1 MSSIQKVRKAVFPAA
16 GLGTRFLP
24 ATKAMPKE
32 MLTLLDR
39 PLIEHV
45 VDEAREAGIEHFIF
59 VVSRGKTP
67 LEDHFDKQVELL
79 RTLEARG
86 KTKEIQIVEESTISA
101 GYAAYVRQP
110 EPLGLGHAVWCAR
123 YAIGNEPF
131 AVILP
136 DEVVLPHQGGKS
148 CLAQAMEVYNEKG
161 GNVITVAEVARED
174 TSKYG
179 ICAIK
184 EDDGSR
190 VEITGFVEKPKP
202 EDAPSTVCIHGRYI
216 FQPRLFDFLEEKRLG
231 AGGEI
236 QLTDAMVQLVAEQ
249 QFHGVRVEGDRFDC
263 GNKQG
268 FVLANVAFALR
279 DAGIADNVRASLQ
292 GMLNK
297 G

>member
-1 MSSIQKVRKAVFPAA
+1 MTIQKVRKAVFPAA

-86 KTKEIQIVEESTISA
+86 KVKEIQIVERSTISA

-123 YAIGNEPF
+123 YAIGDEPF

-136 DEVVLPHQGGKS
+136 DEVVLSDKS
-148 CLAQAMEVYNEKG
+148 CLAQAMEVYNQTG
-161 GNVITVAEVARED
+161 GNVITVDEVSPKE

-179 ICAIK
+179 ICAIDS
-184 EDDGSR
+184 DDGQKVKIS
-190 VEITGFVEKPKP
+190 GFVEKPQP
-202 EDAPSTVCIHGRYI
+202 EDAPSNISIHGRYI

-236 QLTDAMVQLVAEQ
+236 QLTDAMMRLVKEQ
-249 QFHGVRVEGDRFDC
+249 DFYGVRVAGERYDC
-263 GNKQG
+263 GSKLG

-279 DAGIADNVRASLQ
+279 DQGIADNVRQSLAK
-292 GMLNK
+292 MLK
-297 G
+297 